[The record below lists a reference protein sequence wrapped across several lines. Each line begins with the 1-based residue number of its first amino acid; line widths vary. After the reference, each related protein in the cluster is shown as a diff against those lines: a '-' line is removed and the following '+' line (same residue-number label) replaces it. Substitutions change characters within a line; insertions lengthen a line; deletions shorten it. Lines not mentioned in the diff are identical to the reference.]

1 MTKMGRTARSELLS
15 EALGFHS
22 DWIVGLPL
30 LPGSSWTAEPDL
42 TLGAI
47 NHTDIFFREYFC
59 MQENMGDLKVSH
71 QNQRIDVPLVQGALV
86 VNLGDFI

>member
-1 MTKMGRTARSELLS
+1 
-15 EALGFHS
+15 
-22 DWIVGLPL
+22 
-30 LPGSSWTAEPDL
+30 
-42 TLGAI
+42 
-47 NHTDIFFREYFC
+47 